1 MMTLPTGAVFLLLAI
16 SSAPEVADPPA
27 IPEGLRH
34 WLKGQTWKR
43 DTDGPVIALGASG
56 LVALSIAAYT
66 LRAATPVPR
75 PVPAD
80 L

>member
-1 MMTLPTGAVFLLLAI
+1 VWHLVGPT
-16 SSAPEVADPPA
+16 
-27 IPEGLRH
+27 
-34 WLKGQTWKR
+34 
-43 DTDGPVIALGASG
+43 IALGASG

-66 LRAATPVPR
+66 LRASTLRAGTPVPR